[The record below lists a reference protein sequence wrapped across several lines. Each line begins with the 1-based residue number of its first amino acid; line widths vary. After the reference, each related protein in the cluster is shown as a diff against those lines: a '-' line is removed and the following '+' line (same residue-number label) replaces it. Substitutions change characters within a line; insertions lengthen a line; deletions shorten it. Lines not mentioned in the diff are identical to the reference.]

1 MKLTDAQ
8 RKRFDDVGFLVFPD
22 LFTKE
27 EIAILKRETERL
39 AALESDHVFR
49 AGDIATVYRC
59 HETDGPTASDP
70 YHAAARLPRS
80 LGIAEQLLGRG
91 LYVYNSKINLKKAI
105 TGSPMLWHQDYGYWK
120 LDRMP
125 EPRAATFMI
134 ALADVDEMS
143 GGLYVIPGSHK
154 RGYQKHKPAMVGPH
168 KQIAVEREAEI
179 HLMDELP
186 APVPLTGRAG
196 MCAIFHCNI
205 IHGSG
210 QNLSQKDRW
219 QVYFAYNPSD
229 NAPPQLA
236 HDRPDYMKSRN
247 TRPLALVPDD
257 ALLEAARAHA

>member
-8 RKRFDDVGFLVFPD
+8 RKRFEDDGFLVFPE

-27 EIAILKRETERL
+27 EIGILKRETERL
-39 AALESDHVFR
+39 GALETDHVFR
-49 AGDIATVYRC
+49 AGDVATVYRC
-59 HETDGPTASDP
+59 HEKDGPTASDP
-70 YHAAARLPRS
+70 FFAAARLPRS

-91 LYVYNSKINLKKAI
+91 LYMYNSKINLKKAI

-125 EPRAATFMI
+125 EPRAATLMI
-134 ALADVDEMS
+134 ALNDVDEI
-143 GGLYVIPGSHK
+143 GGTLYVIPGSHK
-154 RGYQKHKPAMVGPH
+154 RGMQKHKPSLVGPH
-168 KQIAVEREAEI
+168 KQFAVEREAEI
-179 HLMDELP
+179 ELMRGLP

-196 MCAIFHCNI
+196 MAAIFHCNI

-210 QNLSQKDRW
+210 QNLSPHDRW